1 MFNDEYR
8 HTSLIATLRKVW
20 RLGDALTRR
29 DASARTFDDLFT
41 LEEPRNP
48 DTWATITALPV
59 PVFHLDEEALGKGL
73 SGLGKSM
80 GHGIIEHA
88 RDLGLKLPPQL
99 DNPNAEVTSEV
110 IIDVLRHVSWHFFP
124 LLAPDA
130 RSANA

>member
-1 MFNDEYR
+1 M
-8 HTSLIATLRKVW
+8 
-20 RLGDALTRR
+20 TRR